1 MEHYKISKL
10 LNGPFVS
17 KFVTKKWTKVND
29 LSSSQYSAN
38 KNIMFQTSMLRSDLW
53 DYSDAYIVVRG
64 RITIEGDNDAKTRT
78 KNLIFNNKAPFRLCI
93 SKINKTF
100 VDNAKDIDI
109 VIPMCNLLEYCDN
122 YSMTSGSL

>member
-29 LSSSQYSAN
+29 LSNSQYSAN

-109 VIPMCNLLEYCDN
+109 VIPMCNLLEYSDN

>member
-10 LNGPFVS
+10 LNGSFVS

-109 VIPMCNLLEYCDN
+109 VIPMCNLLEYSDN

>member
-109 VIPMCNLLEYCDN
+109 VIPMCNLLEYSDN

>member
-78 KNLIFNNKAPFRLCI
+78 KNLIFNNKAPFRSCI

-109 VIPMCNLLEYCDN
+109 VIPMCNLLEYSDN